1 MLVADQPDNLSLCG
15 YNLNDRLND
24 PEIFQARACD
34 LIHSRFV
41 GPGIKRGR
49 WLSYIQDMRILLRP
63 GGWIQITEYYLNIQ
77 SSNGSLSDNSAIRR
91 WWQAYA
97 GAMEDLNR
105 APRIGQRLQQLFLE
119 AKLSDVRV
127 DAVQLPVGGWSPGTY
142 IQRSLIAALTIA
154 WYDTT

>member
-1 MLVADQPDNLSLCG
+1 
-15 YNLNDRLND
+15 
-24 PEIFQARACD
+24 
-34 LIHSRFV
+34 
-41 GPGIKRGR
+41 
-49 WLSYIQDMRILLRP
+49 
-63 GGWIQITEYYLNIQ
+63 
-77 SSNGSLSDNSAIRR
+77 
-91 WWQAYA
+91 
-97 GAMEDLNR
+97 MEDLNR